1 MPVDG
6 GALGTVVVVAEGD
19 GLIEGDGEAV
29 CAKATPKEIIPETP
43 KPTAATPILCNII
56 NFTSCRAL
64 NFYDPSEEIACLN
77 DPVDHF
83 LQGISQSGHY
93 PVV

>member
-29 CAKATPKEIIPETP
+29 CAKATPNEIIPETP
-43 KPTAATPILCNII
+43 IPKAATPILFII
-56 NFTSCRAL
+56 VNSPPL
-64 NFYDPSEEIACLN
+64 
-77 DPVDHF
+77 
-83 LQGISQSGHY
+83 
-93 PVV
+93 